1 VDCSRNSLAF
11 YSDHKLESSG
21 TDFKVRT
28 MGIALYHEPKDKSAR
43 NSAAKKAAK
52 KAAAGK

>member
-1 VDCSRNSLAF
+1 MDCKRNPLPF

-28 MGIALYHEPKDKSAR
+28 MGVALYHKPKDKSAR
-43 NSAAKKAAK
+43 NSAAKKAV
-52 KAAAGK
+52 AGK